1 MLDSLRVLWCSSL
14 LVAALV
20 VVGCVNTVGPEG
32 PSEAFSPTD
41 NAPSELTRS
50 QRRERAAQ
58 IRDASA
64 DNGIRTGWLLAGV
77 ADAETQMSHCW
88 RELTWACQG
97 PYSAD
102 CDGPV
107 VAGAGDGPC
116 AIRQGGLG
124 MFQFDAGTFDD
135 TLRREGNRVLS
146 IAGNVAAAVDFV
158 VNMVIGSRYI
168 AGVSNRAQALDWLNG
183 VTPDNSRFT
192 PWVQTVTHY
201 YNGCLPSYSCYGQR
215 FRHYRDNALGVWN
228 EMGGAAF
235 WNDAETE
242 PALPS
247 FPAIEVYWARQAD
260 GRYELRA
267 LTPADVER
275 VVYVVDG
282 YVIGDATRLD
292 GDNFPTAYAFGVDRN
307 ERRFEVRGYD
317 ADNRQVGLG
326 VGLLDV
332 TSGTGVFIKQMGA
345 GLYEIGLERAPADV
359 AAIEVVVDGRFTLT
373 DSMTR
378 ATRSTRSAVRS
389 RFGTLG
395 ERTFAITT
403 FDATGAAR
411 GTLRRTFT
419 LR

>member
-1 MLDSLRVLWCSSL
+1 MRFTLVL
-14 LVAALV
+14 ALCF
-20 VVGCVNTVGPEG
+20 GCVNAVGPEG
-32 PSEAFSPTD
+32 PPESFTAAD
-41 NAPSELTRS
+41 RAPSELTRS
-50 QRRERAAQ
+50 ERRQRAGQ

-64 DNGIRTGWLLAGV
+64 ANGIRTGWLLAGI

-102 CDGPV
+102 CGGPV

-116 AIRQGGLG
+116 AIREGGLG

-158 VNMVIGSRYI
+158 VNMVINSRYI

-201 YNGCLPSYSCYGQR
+201 YNGCQPSFSCYSQR

-228 EMGGAAF
+228 EMGGASF
-235 WNDAETE
+235 WSATGAVDPE
-242 PALPS
+242 PTLAS

-267 LTPADVER
+267 IAPENVER

-282 YVIGDATRLD
+282 FLIGEATRLE
-292 GDNFPTAYAFGVDRN
+292 GDNFPTSYVFSVERS

-326 VGLLDV
+326 VGLFDV
-332 TSGTGVFIKQMGA
+332 TAGTGVYVKQMGPN
-345 GLYEIGLERAPADV
+345 LYEVGLERAPEGV
-359 AAIEVVVDGRFTLT
+359 ASIEVVVDDRFTLT
-373 DSMTR
+373 DQV
-378 ATRSTRSAVRS
+378 TRSTRSTRNAVRS
-389 RFGTLG
+389 RIESLG
-395 ERTFAITT
+395 ERRFAITT
-403 FDATGAAR
+403 FDASGAVR
-411 GTLRRTFT
+411 GTVRRTFT

>member
-1 MLDSLRVLWCSSL
+1 MRWTLALFGMLTF
-14 LVAALV
+14 
-20 VVGCVNTVGPEG
+20 GCVNAIGPEG
-32 PSEAFSPTD
+32 PAEEFAPSD
-41 NAPSELTRS
+41 GIPSELTRA
-50 QRRERAAQ
+50 QRRERAGQ
-58 IRDASA
+58 IRDAA
-64 DNGIRTGWLLAGV
+64 AANGIRAGWLLAGI

-102 CDGPV
+102 CGGPV

-116 AIRQGGLG
+116 SIRQGGLG

-158 VNMVIGSRYI
+158 VNMTIQSRYV
-168 AGVSNRAQALDWLNG
+168 AGVSTRAEALAWLNG
-183 VTPDNSRFT
+183 VTPDNARFT
-192 PWVQTVTHY
+192 PWIQTVTHY
-201 YNGCLPSYSCYGQR
+201 YNGCLPSYSCYSQR

-228 EMGGAAF
+228 EMGGATF
-235 WNDAETE
+235 WNATGASPE

-267 LTPADVER
+267 LAPEAVER

-282 YVIGDATRLD
+282 YTIGESTRLE
-292 GDNFPTAYAFGVDRN
+292 GENFPTSYVFSVERN
-307 ERRFEVRGYD
+307 ERRLEVRGYD

-332 TSGTGVFIKQMGA
+332 TAGTGVYVKQMGE
-345 GLYEIGLERAPADV
+345 GLYEVGLERAPEGV
-359 AAIEVVVDGRFTLT
+359 AAISVRVDERFELT
-373 DSMTR
+373 DQITR
-378 ATRSTRSAVRS
+378 ASRSERLAVRT
-389 RFGTLG
+389 RFSTLG
-395 ERTFAITT
+395 ERGFAITT
-403 FDATGAAR
+403 YDTSGAVR
-411 GTLRRTFT
+411 GTLRRSFV

>member
-1 MLDSLRVLWCSSL
+1 MRVALLLALSL
-14 LVAALV
+14 
-20 VVGCVNTVGPEG
+20 GCVNAVGPEG
-32 PSEAFSPTD
+32 PSESFTAAD
-41 NAPSELTRS
+41 QAPSELTRS
-50 QRRERAAQ
+50 ERRERAGQ

-64 DNGIRTGWLLAGV
+64 ANGIRTGWLLAGI

-102 CDGPV
+102 CGGPV

-116 AIRQGGLG
+116 AIREGGLG
-124 MFQFDAGTFDD
+124 MFQFDAGTFED

-158 VNMVIGSRYI
+158 VNMVINSRYI
-168 AGVSNRAQALDWLNG
+168 AGVSNRAQAIDWLNG

-201 YNGCLPSYSCYGQR
+201 YNGCQPSFSCYSQR

-228 EMGGAAF
+228 EMGGASF
-235 WNDAETE
+235 WNTTGVVE
-242 PALPS
+242 PEPTLPS

-267 LTPADVER
+267 LAPENVER

-282 YVIGDATRLD
+282 FLIGEATRLE
-292 GDNFPTAYAFGVDRN
+292 GDNFPTSYVFSVERS

-326 VGLLDV
+326 VGLFDV
-332 TSGTGVFIKQMGA
+332 TADTGVYVKQMGSN
-345 GLYEIGLERAPADV
+345 LYEVGLERAPEGV
-359 AAIEVVVDGRFTLT
+359 ASIEVVVDDRFALT
-373 DSMTR
+373 DQLTR
-378 ATRSTRSAVRS
+378 ATRSTRNAVRS
-389 RFGTLG
+389 RFETLG
-395 ERTFAITT
+395 ERRFAITT
-403 FDATGAAR
+403 FDASGAVR
-411 GTLRRTFT
+411 GTVRRTFT